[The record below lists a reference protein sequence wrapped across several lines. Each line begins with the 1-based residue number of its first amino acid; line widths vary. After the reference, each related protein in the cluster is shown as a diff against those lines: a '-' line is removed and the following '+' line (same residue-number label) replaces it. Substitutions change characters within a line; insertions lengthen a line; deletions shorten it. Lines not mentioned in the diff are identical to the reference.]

1 MSDTNKTFKVDSA
14 KKEPYSYVSAE
25 LDLSKLPIGTYY
37 FNSENNF
44 EYTKNWFNY
53 SKFTT
58 IPENAIIKEVVQYSS
73 PDIIPN
79 TLDTSKDYT
88 ITSTSLNGN
97 WNTKIDPT
105 TTGDI
110 YFQSKS
116 TNDTFGNIYV
126 GGTYSVAS
134 VDAYSTINP
143 PVNIPIGVNNIQY
156 HSYLTKYSPSGNL
169 LWATR
174 IEPGVDTSAS
184 ILDITCSNGSIY
196 VFGWYG
202 YYLNVVDPT
211 NGVITI
217 YNSDGTPYYYNP
229 LDPTP
234 YSIPPASANQG
245 QNTDAFLIKYD
256 STGFVQWAT
265 RMSKIKPIFFENSF
279 PAIITDSYF
288 GIQIGNIV
296 VDSQGDIVLSLQ
308 FGETSFTAYNTPGLI
323 NTLDTISTETS
334 TNALLIKYNSLG
346 VAQWIA
352 RIQGDVIPGFGSA
365 LTIDPANNIYLC
377 GNYVSINDIYNASD
391 NLSDIQPPP
400 SALDGIDWR
409 LVESPRNWSSIACD
423 ATGNKLVAVV
433 NNGQIYT
440 STDSGSTWVP
450 RESVRNWK
458 AVASNASGTN
468 LVAIVYGGQI
478 YTSSDSGVNWMP
490 RDVNRN
496 WNSVSSSAPGQRL
509 VATVDTG
516 RIYYSSDFGATW
528 TADTSP
534 GSDQNWNSVSMNS
547 TGLIIV
553 ATTSTSGQIYR
564 STDGGINF
572 NVLPSSPAQNWG
584 GVATNSDGS
593 VIVGVVAGGFIYQSM
608 DNGATWN
615 TRYFAQVLDWNYVY
629 CNNSDIGNARFIA
642 SVSNGQLYLSQ
653 DKGINWNPTNNTR
666 PWTSVACNGNFF
678 RLFGTVSN
686 QSIQIGQ
693 SNTKNT
699 DSFIVKYNFNGECD
713 WITYC
718 QGGQNQAVSC
728 VYNPVN
734 KNIIVSGR
742 YNLLLNAYDS
752 NDFGVVSAI
761 IPRETNSD
769 VWDAYILSYNSNG
782 IIEWENRIVY
792 PDAGFADINCM
803 SMYVDSIGNIY
814 ITGNTYHS
822 PGLKF
827 YNSSGELGTTLI
839 LPLTFK
845 VSFCAKY
852 YLNGVVQSVS
862 SLSSS
867 NFSSATTDF
876 AFSMNNIILIGKVQT
891 SIDIY
896 NSDNT
901 LYSNLTTANPGNVGT
916 FILSLTPNNS
926 PSFVVNPPSYSNP
939 YQAEFLIGGGSK
951 SLVNNYPVDNP
962 IETWGGQTGFTPSSV
977 LIPDLSAGVIC
988 RYGHELGN
996 TRPFVS
1002 GLPSTSASKYRCL
1015 AVSLSEP
1022 SFPINDPQ
1030 PETSGSVIYGYL
1042 PFYIQTPN
1050 YATGVVFNTQLYNS
1064 SNLIMTATG
1073 PIVGG
1078 QSFGGLSVGD
1088 VIRLIIIDPLST
1100 GQYINLTVKG
1110 FIVSDSSVLPNI
1122 PAAVIFEES
1131 TYYVSIEITPS
1142 NLGLPRETYTPLLP
1156 DKSIPA
1162 FFQPKIIK
1170 QGKLHVILKL
1180 YNKYAP

>member
-14 KKEPYSYVSAE
+14 KKEPYSHVSVE
-25 LDLSKLPIGTYY
+25 LDLSNLPAGTYY

-53 SKFTT
+53 SKFAT
-58 IPENAIIKEVVQYSS
+58 IPENAIITEVIQYSS

-79 TLDTSKDYT
+79 NLDTTKNYS
-88 ITSTSLNGN
+88 IASTSLNGN

-105 TTGDI
+105 TGDI
-110 YFQSKS
+110 YFASKS

-126 GGTYSVAS
+126 GGTYLVSS
-134 VDAYSTINP
+134 VDAYSTIHP

-169 LWATR
+169 FWATR
-174 IEPGVDTSAS
+174 IEPGVETNAS
-184 ILDITCSNGSIY
+184 VLDIACTNGDVY

-202 YYLNVVDPT
+202 YFAGGVVDPT

-229 LDPTP
+229 LEPTP
-234 YSIPPASANQG
+234 YSIPPASASQG
-245 QNTDAFLIKYD
+245 QNNDAFLIKYN
-256 STGFVQWAT
+256 SAGFVQWTT
-265 RMSKIKPIFFENSF
+265 RMSKLLPFLIDTFS
-279 PAIITDSYF
+279 ITDSYL
-288 GIQIGNIV
+288 GLQVGNMVADNEGNLI
-296 VDSQGDIVLSLQ
+296 LSLQ
-308 FGETSFTAYNTPGLI
+308 FGETTFTAYNAPGLI
-323 NTLDTISTETS
+323 NTLDTVPATGTS
-334 TNALLIKYNSLG
+334 SNTLLVKYNSLG
-346 VAQWIA
+346 VAQWFA
-352 RIQGDVIPGFGSA
+352 RLQGDVTPGFGSA
-365 LTIDPANNIYLC
+365 LTIDPTNNIYLSGRY
-377 GNYVSINDIYNASD
+377 GNINNIYNASD

-400 SALDGIDWR
+400 SALEGVDWR
-409 LVESPRNWSSIACD
+409 IVESPRNWSGIACN
-423 ATGNKLVAVV
+423 AIGNKLVAVV
-433 NNGQIYT
+433 NNGRIYT
-440 STDSGSTWVP
+440 SVDSGSTWIP

-458 AVASNASGTN
+458 AVASDASGTF
-468 LVAIVYGGQI
+468 LVAVVYGGQI
-478 YTSSDSGVNWMP
+478 YTSSDSGMNWNA
-490 RDVNRN
+490 RDSNRN
-496 WNSVSSSAPGQRL
+496 WNAVSSSGSGQRL
-509 VATVDTG
+509 VASVDAG
-516 RIYYSSDFGATW
+516 RIYYSTDYGVTW
-528 TADTSP
+528 TADISP
-534 GSDQNWNSVSMNS
+534 GANRNWVSVSMSSN
-547 TGLIIV
+547 GLQIV
-553 ATTSTSGQIYR
+553 AVTSTADQIYR
-564 STDGGINF
+564 STDGGVNF
-572 NVLPSSPAQNWG
+572 NVLASSPNQNWG

-593 VIVGVVAGGFIYQSM
+593 VIVAVVAGGFIYQSM
-608 DNGATWN
+608 DSGASWDV
-615 TRYFAQVLDWNYVY
+615 RYFAQSLNWNYVY
-629 CNNSDIGNARFIA
+629 CNNNEITTVRFIA

-666 PWTSVACNGNFF
+666 PWTSVACNATFF

-686 QSIQIGQ
+686 QSIQIGE
-693 SNTKNT
+693 SNTLNT
-699 DSFIVKYNFNGECD
+699 NSFLVKYNFNGECD

-728 VYNPVN
+728 VYNPIN

-752 NDFGVVSAI
+752 SDFGVVSAI
-761 IPRETNSD
+761 IPGTNSN
-769 VWDAYILSYNSNG
+769 VWNAYILSYNSNG
-782 IIEWENRIVY
+782 ILQWETRIIY

-814 ITGNTYHS
+814 LTGNTYQS
-822 PGLKF
+822 SGLLF
-827 YNSSGELGTTLI
+827 YNSTGELGTTLPN
-839 LPLTFK
+839 LSGFK

-852 YLNGVVQSVS
+852 YLNGVIQSVS
-862 SLSSS
+862 SLSSI
-867 NFSSATTDF
+867 FFSATTDF
-876 AFSMNNIILIGKVQT
+876 AVSMNNIILIGKIDS
-891 SIDIY
+891 SINIY
-896 NSDNT
+896 NSDNSFYST
-901 LYSNLTTANPGNVGT
+901 LSTTNPNRVGT

-926 PSFVVNPPSYSNP
+926 SSFIVNPPSYSNP

-951 SLVNNYPVDNP
+951 TQVNGYSIDNP

-1002 GLPSTSASKYRCL
+1002 GLPSTSALKYRCL

-1022 SFPINDPQ
+1022 SFPVNDPQ
-1030 PETSGSVIYGYL
+1030 PQTPGSVIYGYL
-1042 PFYIQTPN
+1042 PFYIQTPG

-1073 PIVGG
+1073 SVVGG
-1078 QSFGGLSVGD
+1078 QSFGGLSAGD
-1088 VIRLIIIDPLST
+1088 IIRIIIIDPLST

-1110 FIVSDSSVLPNI
+1110 FITSDSSVLPNI

-1131 TYYVSIEITPS
+1131 TYYVSTEITPS
-1142 NLGLPRETYTPLLP
+1142 SLGLPRETFTSLLP

-1162 FFQPKIIK
+1162 FFQPKIVK